1 MSTRKG
7 PEGPLVSR
15 AEVNKKAA
23 RCLKPNRLASRVSC
37 LQGAHAR
44 GRFSSST
51 STYGHLG
58 TISRNSPVGLSCI
71 VSFRERNSKDR
82 MLGSRYALNSSTMG
96 VYDFLRNGQTRPAP
110 PRFVARGIQAVK
122 LLKITFELWRGNGVS

>member
-1 MSTRKG
+1 MSAK
-7 PEGPLVSR
+7 
-15 AEVNKKAA
+15 
-23 RCLKPNRLASRVSC
+23 LA
-37 LQGAHAR
+37 GAHAR

-58 TISRNSPVGLSCI
+58 TISRNSPVSLACI

-96 VYDFLRNGQTRPAP
+96 VYDFLRNSQTKAGAAAICRT
-110 PRFVARGIQAVK
+110 RGIQAVE
-122 LLKITFELWRGNGVS
+122 LLKNHLELGRGNGVSLILKAYAHAGGTVAESCSRSALTRMVEPS